1 MKDVFSCHTTVF
13 HRHFLS
19 LYSNLT
25 LASIDKKNV
34 NVVIQHSSLPDF
46 AAILKTNQL
55 KKIIGGKITRGIM
68 MSR

>member
-1 MKDVFSCHTTVF
+1 
-13 HRHFLS
+13 
-19 LYSNLT
+19 LT

-34 NVVIQHSSLPDF
+34 NVVIQQSSLPDF

-55 KKIIGGKITRGIM
+55 KKKIGEKITRGIM

>member
-1 MKDVFSCHTTVF
+1 
-13 HRHFLS
+13 
-19 LYSNLT
+19 LT
-25 LASIDKKNV
+25 LATIDKKNV

-46 AAILKTNQL
+46 AAVLKTNQL